1 MSSSKSFV
9 TKLTR
14 IHNWIWKVNCLMWLW
29 TLSFRLFENWW
40 HIVQENIPSSS
51 RAWSILFK
59 ILLATN
65 ITVNNNTSFNSMPF
79 ISWFYNF
86 IYFCEYFQYDVIM
99 LFEFQ
104 QFCHSEDRDMKSSLE
119 NAVIQC
125 GFLSNVSEHENNH
138 RGCRKIFQML
148 LLYTAWNLLALLGA
162 YHHLKH
168 IQWMLRNFNI
178 YCPFILKV
186 LYILR

>member
-1 MSSSKSFV
+1 MFSSKSFV

-14 IHNWIWKVNCLMWLW
+14 IHNWIWEVNCFYVVVNSI
-29 TLSFRLFENWW
+29 LSFVWELITYCTRKHSHF
-40 HIVQENIPSSS
+40 I
-51 RAWSILFK
+51 AWSILVK

-65 ITVNNNTSFNSMPF
+65 ITLNNNTSFNSMLF

-104 QFCHSEDRDMKSSLE
+104 QFCHSENRDMKSSLE

-138 RGCRKIFQML
+138 RGCRKIDHLL